1 MLKKKLTVMLAGVI
15 AVTSMTVSAFG
26 ASFNDTAGHWGEAA
40 IERWAD
46 ADVLH
51 GSNGSFNPD
60 SQMTVAELAQTI
72 SNLMNLKDTAP
83 NTFSDVPSNAWYADA
98 INKCAAAGYILGDG
112 NGKAS
117 PLTSISRER
126 ATVIMARALGIEPT
140 GATVTDFADSGSI
153 SSWAAGYIDAMSK
166 AGYINGVG
174 SNKFAPKNQINR
186 ASIATILNNTVTT
199 YANKSGSTVTA
210 SGSGITLVVAG
221 DVTIEG
227 NVNDLIISQGAADG
241 TVTLENAT
249 VTGNV
254 TVNGSG
260 TTLTLSGNTTVNT
273 ISISADAEGAKVFVG
288 ALCEVKSISVAAE
301 STSIEVAGK
310 VTTISVAATAENTA
324 ITALEGGEITTISNK
339 ATGLTVS
346 GDGTVTTVTSTT
358 AAITVTTKGTT
369 VNITGSSSS
378 TTGTTSSGGSTGGG
392 TTPSSSAA
400 TAYTFAP
407 DTAKC
412 NGLGTCGTISYYEVR
427 YDDDGEYV
435 DEDSE
440 EEELGDDVLK
450 PLDASTPLSYATAD
464 EVPDQLRIVFKPLHP
479 EVDLVEDVAVYVD
492 GEEFTEFDE
501 DDYWDD
507 GCVEIHLYKEDIV
520 AKGYS
525 NWTFAAN
532 FRDASNDV
540 YTFVTTIK
548 GGTATLYDGTDLDP
562 DVDVND
568 QTDKLTDD
576 KILTDSTFKY
586 ADMPK
591 TIVVKVQPS
600 DSSYVVDEVGIDW
613 TSTDEKSGG
622 AWLAFENLAEEILDN
637 SPFCIK
643 VSNPQFLFGAGT
655 YTLKTK
661 FVSLFDTS
669 TTTGT
674 YNLSADTSVKNG
686 SIKITKT
693 AFDSI
698 ADMADT
704 KIYFQPDAGYVLDSV
719 TVQCPGETADE
730 AHNITLD
737 TEITPLAGNGVYT
750 ISKDTAFLKDVA
762 EDASD
767 FTWKISA
774 TFKPVV
780 SEKNVTTAYAIL
792 PDTEYQILTDNGF
805 VQIHTAV
812 KFAEV
817 NDASSVDNTFVQY
830 LGFDTVPNEIWVIAT
845 APKGYE
851 VTGLSVYRDGAPAAD
866 IYDLSKI
873 ATDLNSGNG
882 SYLFVLDKSI
892 FDKAGTYYI
901 GPLVDEEPKG

>member
-273 ISISADAEGAKVFVG
+273 ISVSADAEGAKVFVG

-358 AAITVTTKGTT
+358 ATITVTTKGTT

-378 TTGTTSSGGSTGGG
+378 TTGTTTAGSGGGGNNG
-392 TTPSSSAA
+392 NNSSAA
-400 TAYTFAP
+400 TTYSFSNDTTNLYGYP
-407 DTAKC
+407 DH
-412 NGLGTCGTISYYEVR
+412 GSISYYEIWIDDVDE
-427 YDDDGEYV
+427 DDDGEGEYV
-435 DEDSE
+435 DADTEEDEVDHSG
-440 EEELGDDVLK
+440 L
-450 PLDASTPLSYATAD
+450 TPLSTLSYASAD
-464 EVPDQLRIVFKPLHP
+464 KVPDQLRFVFKPLH
-479 EVDLVEDVAVYVD
+479 ENDVVEDVEIYID
-492 GEEFTEFDE
+492 GTEATDIDSSE
-501 DDYWDD
+501 IHWSD
-507 GCVEIHLYKEDIV
+507 GCVEIRLEKDDIV
-520 AKGYS
+520 SKGFK
-525 NWTFAAN
+525 NWTFGAT
-532 FRDASNDV
+532 FRDASNDE
-540 YTFVTTIK
+540 YTFVTTIE

-568 QTDKLTDD
+568 QTDKLT
-576 KILTDSTFKY
+576 KEIAAGTYKY
-586 ADMPK
+586 SEMPK

-600 DSSYVVDEVGIDW
+600 DSSSVVDTVSFNF
-613 TSTDEKSGG
+613 TSASESSGG
-622 AWLAFENLAEEILDN
+622 ALWLNFSGLSEEILDN
-637 SPFCIK
+637 SPFYAKIG
-643 VSNPQFLFGAGT
+643 NPQLIGGAGT
-655 YTLKTK
+655 YE
-661 FVSLFDTS
+661 VSATFKKLIDTS
-669 TTTGT
+669 SATGT
-674 YNLSADTSVKNG
+674 YNLSADTSIPG
-686 SIKITKT
+686 GKILFTKK

-698 ADMADT
+698 DSMVGA
-704 KIYFQPDAGYVLDSV
+704 KIYFKPDEGYELDSAYV
-719 TVQCPGETADE
+719 DCPDGTSPE
-730 AHNITLD
+730 ITLD
-737 TEITPLAGNGVYT
+737 VNVTPLAGNGIYEL
-750 ISKDTAFLKDVA
+750 SADTSFLKAVDNATNYTWHIRAEFKKVVDSTSDVYKIVA
-762 EDASD
+762 DTDIHYSRVRVSTNGTDWAQGLTTIPDEFYVQLTPPVGYSVYALSIGDDSDYDFINAADAVQKHLGGSD
-767 FTWKISA
+767 TYI
-774 TFKPVV
+774 FK
-780 SEKNVTTAYAIL
+780 VTTKDLDLSTSGKLYIGAIL
-792 PDTEYQILTDNGF
+792 SETQG
-805 VQIHTAV
+805 
-812 KFAEV
+812 
-817 NDASSVDNTFVQY
+817 
-830 LGFDTVPNEIWVIAT
+830 
-845 APKGYE
+845 
-851 VTGLSVYRDGAPAAD
+851 
-866 IYDLSKI
+866 
-873 ATDLNSGNG
+873 
-882 SYLFVLDKSI
+882 
-892 FDKAGTYYI
+892 
-901 GPLVDEEPKG
+901 